1 MRRRILLLI
10 FTFIFL
16 TQNCFAFSWGF
27 QKTDEDQ
34 IKNFF
39 AKQERYANKK
49 NLKKY
54 IATYDSNYKNA
65 DGFSLKTYSA
75 LINDLWSTHR
85 NIKYDLEIKNISIEG
100 NKAKVE
106 LCEKTF
112 AEIKTS
118 KVYSGE
124 LNGIANTIYYLE
136 KKDDKWKVIEDS
148 ILDENSSIL
157 YGSAKGLDIKL
168 IAPNN
173 IQANTEYS
181 ALLEFEPPQNTI
193 AIASIAA
200 DKVEYPQQPAK
211 EVFRAL
217 PEDRILERLFTANN
231 ENTNEYIVAS
241 IGLTKSSVT
250 AENIQLRLTG
260 FGYKMKRV
268 NVIHNNNSG
277 ENCVENK

>member
-16 TQNCFAFSWGF
+16 TQNCFAFSWGV

-54 IATYDSNYKNA
+54 IATYDSDYKNA
-65 DGFSLKTYSA
+65 DGFGLKTYSA
-75 LINDLWSTHR
+75 LINDLWTAHK
-85 NIKYDLEIKNISIEG
+85 NIKYDLEIKNISIED

-136 KKDDKWKVIEDS
+136 KKDDKWKVVEDS
-148 ILDENSSIL
+148 VLDETSSIL
-157 YGSAKGLDIKL
+157 YGSAKDLDIKL

-250 AENIQLRLTG
+250 SENIQLKLTG

-268 NVIHNNNSG
+268 NVIHNNSG
-277 ENCVENK
+277 ENSVENK